1 MGAILLVGCGVGGGT
16 PTDDL
21 ICRGSGVIVGGKV
34 TFIKRLYNERG
45 LTGGRDV
52 KPVRHALVEMVL
64 EVDGRVVGT
73 SYTDENGN
81 YCVQARGVPIEFPAV
96 YPRVATRT
104 NPSRF
109 KIAVVDSI
117 NNPQA
122 SLYSRPGASLD
133 GTRPGTY
140 NRDIA
145 VPVLA
150 DLGSGLVFPL
160 SGAFNI
166 LDVATEGAE
175 AAIALAGRPPSA
187 ELLVG
192 WTPGTVFGS
201 GTIGT
206 YFVGDDPTQRLAGI
220 ELSGG
225 AGGADP
231 DSGDHDEFDDDVI
244 LHEFGHFMAYSF
256 SKPAEAGGTH
266 YLNDNTQDIRLAWSE
281 GWATFFSAAVRNRSV
296 MVNTRGGDPG
306 HPEHDFS
313 YSFEIETPHS
323 DILSAPQIGT
333 PLEDHGIY
341 TTSEVSV
348 SSVLWDLYDSRNE
361 SGDRYAMGLQG
372 VWDLFTRL
380 VTAPSNVSLE
390 TLATLFENQVGPS
403 GITNLAATAKL
414 RRVQFFPDEYETG
427 YGDYDDNQMADAPT
441 VGPGVPGVVN
451 EFTTCHTL
459 YPAGDVDFVR
469 IQLTTPRSV
478 TIETFNLSNGAD
490 TVVQLLD
497 ANGNVVQ
504 IDVNGDGT
512 LERLDSDNAP
522 APRLF
527 TPTICG
533 NRVAQIPQAYFDAGI
548 NNGARL
554 ASTVSTG
561 QVVLPAGTYY
571 GKVISRATAG
581 IGRNPAA
588 GTLGSYD
595 LIVTLD

>member
-1 MGAILLVGCGVGGGT
+1 LAVILLAGCGGGGGGA

-21 ICRGSGVIVGGKV
+21 ICRGSGVVVGGKV

-45 LTGGRDV
+45 LTGAQV
-52 KPVRHALVEMVL
+52 IKPVRYALVEMVL
-64 EVDGRVVGT
+64 EVDGRTVG
-73 SYTDENGN
+73 SGYTDENGN
-81 YCVQARGVPIEFPAV
+81 YCVQARGVPREFPTV

-117 NNPQA
+117 NDPQA
-122 SLYSRPGASLD
+122 SLYSRPGEPFD
-133 GTRPGTY
+133 GTMPGTY
-140 NRDIA
+140 YRNIA
-145 VPVLA
+145 IPVLA
-150 DLGSGLVFPL
+150 DLGSGVIFPL
-160 SGAFNI
+160 SGAFNV
-166 LDVATEGAE
+166 LDVATEGAQ

-201 GTIGT
+201 GTVGT
-206 YFVGDDPTQRLAGI
+206 YFVGDDPTQTIAGI

-225 AGGADP
+225 AGGPDP

-281 GWATFFSAAVRNRSV
+281 GWATFYSAAVRNRSV

-313 YSFEIETPHS
+313 YAFDIEKPHS
-323 DILSAPQIGT
+323 DLLTAIQT
-333 PLEDHGIY
+333 PLEDHGVY

-348 SSVLWDLYDSRNE
+348 SSVLWDLYDSSNE
-361 SGDRYAMGLQG
+361 SGDRYALGLQG
-372 VWDLFTRL
+372 VWDVFTRL
-380 VTAPSNVSLE
+380 VTAQPNVSLE
-390 TLATLFENQVGPS
+390 TFATLFANQFGGMTS
-403 GITNLAATAKL
+403 LAETAKL
-414 RRVQFFPDEYETG
+414 RRVQVFPDEHEPG
-427 YGDYDDNQMADAPT
+427 DNQASSAPT
-441 VGPGVPGVVN
+441 VGPGVPGVVSA
-451 EFTTCHTL
+451 FTTCHTL
-459 YPAGDVDFVR
+459 YPVGDVDYVH
-469 IQLTTPRSV
+469 IQLNTLRSV

-497 ANGNVVQ
+497 ASGGVV
-504 IDVNGDGT
+504 DTN
-512 LERLDSDNAP
+512 DNAP
-522 APRLF
+522 SPKLF

-533 NRVAQIPQAYFDAGI
+533 NRREAIPQVYFESGI

-554 ASTVSTG
+554 ASTIGPTT
-561 QVVLPAGTYY
+561 LPAGNYY
-571 GKVISRATAG
+571 AKVMSTG
-581 IGRNPAA
+581 SGRNLAA
-588 GTLGSYD
+588 GELGSYD
-595 LIVTLD
+595 LIVTLQ